1 LDTAAN
7 RAEQW
12 RNHDRLAKPSD
23 TFSGYNRHMQRP
35 WLRIRPATWWLM
47 ATLLMPVTLQLA
59 GSSRAADPQPYTVT
73 LKPTGDAALDAALQG
88 SATLISLQKSA
99 PVGGFALTERARQD
113 KQRFE
118 AALHSF
124 GYYKAT
130 VSLTIAGHALDEPA
144 LPTMIDDAP
153 AEPPLEIVGLF
164 NLGPRFRLGR
174 ITISGE
180 VPPDVPGHL
189 NLEPGQPAMAAEIL
203 AAQGRLLAALQDDGY
218 PLAKVPMPVAILH
231 PDQDLLDVEF
241 QPETGPQADIGPIS
255 LTGLKDMNASFVRRR
270 LLLHQGERYNPQ
282 RIETARQD
290 LSSIG
295 VFSTV
300 RAEPASA
307 LDPDGQLPITFDLTE
322 RPLHAVDASVAYST
336 DLGINVS
343 TGWHHRN
350 LFGNAEQLNLT
361 AAAQLGGNALVKP
374 GYQVGAQ
381 FLKPDFLVRDQTL
394 EVGINAVKQSLQAYD
409 QTALLERIALN
420 RKLSAHWT
428 VSLGL
433 SGEQE
438 SILQEGETRHYNLI
452 GLPASLRYD
461 STTNL
466 LDPTDGIRASLL
478 VTPTYSIGTTN
489 ATFIIMQIAG
499 STYLDVFNDGRSVV
513 ALRGLI
519 GKASGVGVF
528 GLPPDQRFYAGGSA
542 TVRGYRYQTLGPQF
556 PDGKPTGGT
565 AISTGSVELRQRILG
580 NYGVVGFVDVGQV
593 TSNGAP
599 FTGGWHAGAGMG
611 ARYYTPIGPIRLDV
625 AVPLNKISGGDSFEV
640 YVGIGQAF

>member
-1 LDTAAN
+1 M
-7 RAEQW
+7 
-12 RNHDRLAKPSD
+12 
-23 TFSGYNRHMQRP
+23 SG
-35 WLRIRPATWWLM
+35 
-47 ATLLMPVTLQLA
+47 LLLIA
-59 GSSRAADPQPYTVT
+59 GSLRAADPQPYTVT
-73 LKPTGDAALDAALQG
+73 LKPTGNGALDAALQG
-88 SATLISLQKSA
+88 SSTLISLREKA
-99 PVGGFALTERARQD
+99 PVGGFAMVQRARDD

-118 AALHSF
+118 TALHSF

-130 VSLTIAGHALDEPA
+130 VSLTIAGHPLDDPS
-144 LPTMIDDAP
+144 LPMMIEDRP
-153 AEPPLEIVGLF
+153 AEPPVEVVGSF
-164 NLGPRFRLGR
+164 DLGPRFRLGKV
-174 ITISGE
+174 TISGQ
-180 VPPDVPGHL
+180 VPPDIPGHL
-189 NLEPGQPAMAAEIL
+189 NLESGQPAVAADVL
-203 AAQGRLLAALQDDGY
+203 AAQGRLLAALQADGY
-218 PLAKVPMPVAILH
+218 PLAKVPTPVAILH

-241 QPETGPQADIGPIS
+241 QPDPGPQADIGPIS
-255 LTGLKDMNASFVRRR
+255 FTGLKDMHESFVRRR
-270 LLLHQGERYNPQ
+270 LLLHQGERYSPQ
-282 RIETARQD
+282 RIENARQD
-290 LSSIG
+290 LASLG
-295 VFSTV
+295 VFSVV
-300 RAEPASA
+300 RADPASA
-307 LDPDGQLPITFDLTE
+307 LDPEGQLPVTFDLTE

-381 FLKPDFLVRDQTL
+381 FLKPDFLARDQTL
-394 EVGINAVKQSLQAYD
+394 EVSLNAVKQSLQAYE

-428 VSLGL
+428 ASIGL

-438 SILQEGETRHYNLI
+438 SILQEGVTRHYNLI

-461 STTNL
+461 STTNPL
-466 LDPTDGIRASLL
+466 NPTQGIRASLL
-478 VTPTYSIGTTN
+478 VTPTYSLGSTN
-489 ATFIIMQIAG
+489 STFLIMQLAG
-499 STYLDVFNDGRSVV
+499 STYLDVFNDGRSVI
-513 ALRGLI
+513 ALRGLV
-519 GKASGVGVF
+519 GKAAGVDVF

-556 PDGKPTGGT
+556 PSGRPTGGT

-593 TSNGAP
+593 TANGAP
-599 FTGGWHAGAGMG
+599 FTSNWRAGAGVG

-625 AVPLNKISGGDSFEV
+625 AVPLNRQPGGDAFEL